1 LKTKVDTMTTHDA
14 ITYSRKAEMHKNVIP
29 FLRYGIMLGNR
40 KTYPLPGR
48 LYRHGDQFDFMFSFV
63 GTEPEE
69 HEWSA
74 FVETVQREVRY
85 SETLEE
91 MFHESRKA
99 GRNNRYHKRFEE
111 PTTSDSLCG

>member
-1 LKTKVDTMTTHDA
+1 MTTHDA

-91 MFHESRKA
+91 MLHESRKV
-99 GRNNRYHKRFEE
+99 GRNRYFMLEKGLTNKLNE
-111 PTTSDSLCG
+111 TGN